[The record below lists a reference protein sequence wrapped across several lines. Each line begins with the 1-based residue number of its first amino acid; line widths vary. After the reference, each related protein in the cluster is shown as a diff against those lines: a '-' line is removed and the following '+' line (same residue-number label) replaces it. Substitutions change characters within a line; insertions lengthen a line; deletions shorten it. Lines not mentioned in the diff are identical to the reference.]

1 MEPRLYTSC
10 SHAYRPKPILQTTH
24 IKSNQI
30 YWTTK
35 GWKPL

>member
-1 MEPRLYTSC
+1 MISERL
-10 SHAYRPKPILQTTH
+10 PELGNFQ

-35 GWKPL
+35 GWKPLTCC